1 MTPVQNGEDTSK
13 MTVMMPMLCWQR
25 RQGQQ
30 SQHKD
35 SNDAQAVLA
44 KTANVMKATTPVQGR
59 QQLAS
64 NVGNDAR
71 AME

>member
-1 MTPVQNGEDTSK
+1 MQNGEDTSK
-13 MTVMMPMLCWQR
+13 MMVMMPMLCWQR

-35 SNDAQAVLA
+35 SNDTQAVLA
-44 KTANVMKATTPVQGR
+44 KTANVTRATTPVQG
-59 QQLAS
+59 QQKRAS